1 MKITDVVEGYTVLPP
16 IDTVKYQPRDG
27 LEGPFRLRNSKVVY
41 YDPQEGSYYD
51 PDTDMYISYDDY
63 KKMDEEADLPNKKP
77 GGYYVMRNGQSI
89 SYHQDK
95 ESAEKRARASNM
107 RGGSN
112 ATVVKDERSV
122 KEGADNNEDIGAQI
136 ADLIRKKNSVSSPV
150 ARKNIDS
157 QIALL
162 KRKRDKLNEFA
173 PGDGGDG
180 DGGEED
186 TLRKFAKM
194 WYNGDLGTQ
203 QQIEKLLARSGW
215 EIGELESEE
224 GGAFV
229 VQSGDEHG
237 NSYIGFTADDLTEG
251 VAEANND
258 TGVKWFDFATWALK
272 QGDKYKDATTN
283 HTVYKAA
290 QKAYKAYVKSKKQGV
305 AEANGDQVKKV
316 FKKNGQPVGEV
327 GIDTEASPGNGQW
340 YMKCY
345 AYDIDN
351 SGYDSYEEALEEL
364 KYCLEQGVAE
374 GDKRPDYVV
383 KASDKPKKIKPS
395 MGGESPHPYQGKLV
409 GATEAEVGNT
419 EYQWTHGK
427 KPSGQGSWFF
437 VAHRG
442 GINFSKD
449 VEGEDYIQL
458 HQMSYGDAKKAAIKW
473 AKSKGHT
480 SLFVAT

>member
-16 IDTVKYQPRDG
+16 IDTVKYQPRAG

-63 KKMDEEADLPNKKP
+63 KKMDEEAD
-77 GGYYVMRNGQSI
+77 
-89 SYHQDK
+89 H
-95 ESAEKRARASNM
+95 
-107 RGGSN
+107 
-112 ATVVKDERSV
+112 
-122 KEGADNNEDIGAQI
+122 NEDIGAQI

-162 KRKRDKLNEFA
+162 KRKRDKTNE
-173 PGDGGDG
+173 
-180 DGGEED
+180 E
-186 TLRKFAKM
+186 
-194 WYNGDLGTQ
+194 Q
-203 QQIEKLLARSGW
+203 
-215 EIGELESEE
+215 
-224 GGAFV
+224 
-229 VQSGDEHG
+229 
-237 NSYIGFTADDLTEG
+237 G

-327 GIDTEASPGNGQW
+327 GIDPEASPGNGQW

-351 SGYDSYEEALEEL
+351 SGYDSYEEAVEEL
-364 KYCLEQGVAE
+364 KYCLEKGVAE

-419 EYQWTHGK
+419 EYQWAHGK